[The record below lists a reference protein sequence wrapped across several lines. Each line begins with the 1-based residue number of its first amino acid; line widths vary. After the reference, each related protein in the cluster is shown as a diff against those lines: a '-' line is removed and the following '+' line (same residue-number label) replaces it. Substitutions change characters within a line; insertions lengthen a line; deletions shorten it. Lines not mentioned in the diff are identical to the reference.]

1 MILLLEP
8 NEDLFFRTE
17 YAEWVRLVCK
27 ISNVSGNISVKTK
40 LIKNKQTVLYFMLDV
55 LVAYG
60 FYLYH
65 YSFFVKMPSKY

>member
-27 ISNVSGNISVKTK
+27 ISNVSGNISV
-40 LIKNKQTVLYFMLDV
+40 NKVNQKQANGSVFHAGCVGSLWFLFIS
-55 LVAYG
+55 LQL
-60 FYLYH
+60 FC
-65 YSFFVKMPSKY
+65 